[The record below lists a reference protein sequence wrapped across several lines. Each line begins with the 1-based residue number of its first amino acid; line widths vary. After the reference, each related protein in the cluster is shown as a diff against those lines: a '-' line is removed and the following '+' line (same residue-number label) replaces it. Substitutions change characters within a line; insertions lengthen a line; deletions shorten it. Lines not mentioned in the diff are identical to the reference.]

1 MWPAMQ
7 TYMELRGIPHEPNR
21 RSPCW
26 TTEKKNTLWLH
37 LKCWTLFFTHW
48 SLCHIIGYW
57 PSCVGSVFFT
67 FAFSNLISL
76 PSCYPV
82 MRERLTQ
89 TNKTMVRSSKRSKSL
104 EQKLLKLLTLAWYL
118 TAKVQGKPIPMFL
131 SLNSYFNKS
140 FIVLNVLVFFTSKSS
155 LVFAFFLIMGICMT
169 LFCM

>member
-1 MWPAMQ
+1 MLNYW
-7 TYMELRGIPHEPNR
+7 
-21 RSPCW
+21 
-26 TTEKKNTLWLH
+26 EKEHTLITPKMLNTIFH
-37 LKCWTLFFTHW
+37 TLKFMSYNWILTF
-48 SLCHIIGYW
+48 LCGV
-57 PSCVGSVFFT
+57 CFFFT

-89 TNKTMVRSSKRSKSL
+89 TNKTWSDHQKRSKSL

-140 FIVLNVLVFFTSKSS
+140 FIVLNVLVFFASKSS

>member
-1 MWPAMQ
+1 M
-7 TYMELRGIPHEPNR
+7 L
-21 RSPCW
+21 
-26 TTEKKNTLWLH
+26 NTIFH
-37 LKCWTLFFTHW
+37 TLKFMSYNWILTF
-48 SLCHIIGYW
+48 LCGV
-57 PSCVGSVFFT
+57 CFFT

-104 EQKLLKLLTLAWYL
+104 EQKLLTLAWYL

-140 FIVLNVLVFFTSKSS
+140 FIVLNVLVFFAPKSS